1 MSRISPKLSINGLVE
16 EAIELGKAELDQCR
30 TKVVL
35 ELAENLPAVVGDRI
49 QIEQVILNLVRNGL
63 EAMLET
69 PDGGRLLDIRN
80 VRHGEEAV
88 QVDVSDRGKRTKR
101 RGHEENL

>member
-1 MSRISPKLSINGLVE
+1 MPGRV
-16 EAIELGKAELDQCR
+16 A
-30 TKVVL
+30 L

-69 PDGGRLLDIRN
+69 PDGSRLLDIRTF
-80 VRHGEEAV
+80 RHGGEAV
-88 QVDVSDRGKRTKR
+88 QVDVCDRGKGTKR
-101 RGHEENL
+101 RRHEENL